1 MFVAIIIIIIIII
14 ITLKFIDQNHSKI
27 KHVWNVL
34 VTI

>member
-27 KHVWNVL
+27 KHV
-34 VTI
+34 